1 MKEHPSEE
9 QFPGVLDIN
18 VETMSRIWLGGP
30 NQEKPDW
37 SRIALESGLVGGG
50 VGMWT
55 SIPGFICI
63 WHVTESN
70 CEYQEEEGKSII
82 NDVVME
88 EDHDVM

>member
-18 VETMSRIWLGGP
+18 VETVSRIWLGDP

-37 SRIALESGLVGGG
+37 SRIGLESGLVGGG

-55 SIPGFICI
+55 SISGSIC
-63 WHVTESN
+63 HVIKAKS
-70 CEYQEEEGKSII
+70 EYQEEEGKSIT
-82 NDVVME
+82 NDVEME